1 MSALS
6 GGKDLVRLKLM
17 WRMDGLMYVLKD
29 SFQWKMTDVLV
40 ADHNRSMHVITGE
53 P

>member
-1 MSALS
+1 
-6 GGKDLVRLKLM
+6 
-17 WRMDGLMYVLKD
+17 MYVLKD

-53 P
+53 PSAQYIMLLRDKFI